1 MVTRMFLKIL
11 LISLLF
17 NSLVLAYSEYDPL
30 ELEAPPRGYYIS
42 NPDSIISGSD
52 FESINDELKSFQK
65 IQVGVLIIQKM
76 SANFLNQFSRY
87 SQDEAAHQ
95 FAKTVFDHWG
105 IGERSTNNGLLLFI
119 STLDRKLRIVTG
131 VGARNFVSDSNAD
144 SIFSEVKYLLKNEDY
159 AGAIRGS
166 LNEIKDYLNPSLLR
180 TILKGI
186 LSFMSQ
192 LIVPLIF
199 IGVFCCIAALSTLNP
214 ATRKRNDFTKKIEK
228 LKELQKSGK
237 LNENFVNGTCGICLE
252 DFEKKEKENPKTAD
266 FVILV
271 CGHNFHKSC
280 LEEWLKKK
288 NICPF
293 CKLKDPTNS
302 SRDPFRNINDEYEKL
317 NEEAPSQNNN
327 IGVDRNLDILH
338 RMVMIQR
345 LRYPEFYNDYSFS
358 YGGGNAFSYR
368 DIRPRPQPTYS
379 HSSGGSSSSFG
390 GGSSRGGGG
399 GGGSW

>member
-1 MVTRMFLKIL
+1 MFFKIL
-11 LISLLF
+11 LIFLLF
-17 NSLVLAYSEYDPL
+17 NPLLLAYREGDPSEL
-30 ELEAPPRGYYIS
+30 GAPPKDYYIS
-42 NPDSIISGSD
+42 NPDSIISASD
-52 FESINDELKSFQK
+52 FESINNELKSFQK

-76 SANFLNQFSRY
+76 SSHFLNQFSRY

-95 FAKTVFDHWG
+95 FAKTVFDQWG

-131 VGARNFVSDSNAD
+131 AGAQNFVTDSDSD

-166 LNEIKDYLNPSLLR
+166 LNEIKDYLNPSILR
-180 TILKGI
+180 RIIKGI
-186 LSFMSQ
+186 LSILTQ
-192 LIVPLIF
+192 LMIPLIF
-199 IGVFCCIAALSTLNP
+199 IGVFCCIAALSALNP
-214 ATRKRNDFTKKIEK
+214 TNRKRNDFTKKIEK
-228 LKELQKSGK
+228 LKEMQKSGK

-302 SRDPFRNINDEYEKL
+302 NRDPFRNNDDEYEKL
-317 NEEAPSQNNN
+317 NEEVPSQNNN
-327 IGVDRNLDILH
+327 NGVDRNIDILH

-358 YGGGNAFSYR
+358 YGGGNSFSYR
-368 DIRPRPQPTYS
+368 DVRPQPTYS